1 MLLSSSPSK
10 STALAA
16 AAFCIHH
23 GAHFLCSAFQRE
35 EKLELELE
43 KMWTEVGGKMSPQ
56 RKTHLERN

>member
-10 STALAA
+10 GTALAA
-16 AAFCIHH
+16 AASCIHH
-23 GAHFLCSAFQRE
+23 SAHFLCSAFQRE

-43 KMWTEVGGKMSPQ
+43 KMWKEVGGKMSPQ